1 MITEEED
8 NDKIEN
14 LLTLN
19 DMINNA
25 LAKYAD
31 IKRGLFDTHYEISGK
46 PPTSNNPTEEPKQ
59 AISLIDLE
67 DNTNSNQTSASNNN
81 ANVLDEL
88 SDIFGSSAAISSPA
102 AQSVQNDIFG
112 SGAITSPTTTAA
124 ASTKSITSG
133 NSSSDLFDLLGQTN
147 SNSAIAS
154 PSVHHANVPQATPSN
169 ALEQNSTT
177 VTLVNKNGLH
187 IELEINQVDT
197 KYYVKAYFSNVST
210 APMEKLM
217 LKLAAPKSMQIK
229 MEPQSSQTIQPKSNR
244 LVTQNILLNN
254 PNKEKLRLRYKV
266 SYEQF
271 GVEMELAGDYRS

>member
-1 MITEEED
+1 
-8 NDKIEN
+8 
-14 LLTLN
+14 
-19 DMINNA
+19 MINNA

-46 PPTSNNPTEEPKQ
+46 PPTSNNSTEEPKQ

-67 DNTNSNQTSASNNN
+67 DNTNSSQTPANNNN

-112 SGAITSPTTTAA
+112 SGAITSPTVTATT
-124 ASTKSITSG
+124 TKSIASG

-217 LKLAAPKSMQIK
+217 LKLAAPKVHDV
-229 MEPQSSQTIQPKSNR
+229 EYPIQR
-244 LVTQNILLNN
+244 MYIITV
-254 PNKEKLRLRYKV
+254 
-266 SYEQF
+266 
-271 GVEMELAGDYRS
+271 